1 MINQVTLLGR
11 LTKDPEASKTSGG
24 TSAVRFTLAVDK
36 RNSKALK
43 EQGRQSTNFINCKA
57 YGTTA
62 DIISRYFTKGSE
74 IALTGYLDTWEQT
87 TPNGAKRYGMDVVVN
102 EFSFTSGTKAPQNT
116 PNQVTEQNWDIPS
129 FALQL
134 ENNDMDIPD
143 MRVDSEELPF

>member
-36 RNSKALK
+36 RNSKQLK

-74 IALTGYLDTWEQT
+74 MALTGYLDTWEQT
-87 TPNGAKRYGMDVVVN
+87 TPNGAKKFGMDVIIN
-102 EFSFTSGTKAPQNT
+102 DLSFTYGTNKAQNAS
-116 PNQVTEQNWDIPS
+116 NESTEPVY
-129 FALQL
+129 
-134 ENNDMDIPD
+134 ET
-143 MRVDSEELPF
+143 VDFPIDDESLPF

>member
-43 EQGRQSTNFINCKA
+43 EQGKQSTNFINCKA

-62 DIISRYFTKGSE
+62 DIISRYFAKGSE

-87 TPNGAKRYGMDVVVN
+87 TPNGAKRYGMDVIIN
-102 EFSFTSGTKAPQNT
+102 DLSFTYGTKTAQNAS
-116 PNQVTEQNWDIPS
+116 NVATEPIY
-129 FALQL
+129 
-134 ENNDMDIPD
+134 ET
-143 MRVDSEELPF
+143 VDFPIDDESLPF

>member
-43 EQGRQSTNFINCKA
+43 EQGKQSTNFINCKA

-87 TPNGAKRYGMDVVVN
+87 TPNGAKRYGMDVIIN
-102 EFSFTSGTKAPQNT
+102 DLSFTYGTNKAQNV
-116 PNQVTEQNWDIPS
+116 PYEVKEQNWDIPS

>member
-1 MINQVTLLGR
+1 MINQVILLGR

-43 EQGRQSTNFINCKA
+43 EQGKQSTNFINCKA

-87 TPNGAKRYGMDVVVN
+87 TQNGAKRYGMDVIISDL
-102 EFSFTSGTKAPQNT
+102 SFTYGTNKAQNV
-116 PNQVTEQNWDIPS
+116 PNEVKEQNW
-129 FALQL
+129 
-134 ENNDMDIPD
+134 EGNDLYIPD
-143 MRVDSEELPF
+143 SELPF